1 MPTRILRRPQVLRRI
16 GLGKSTLYRMLD
28 GGTFPRPVKLGLRAV
43 GWREDE
49 IEDWLG
55 GRERVGRE
63 AAE

>member
-28 GGTFPRPVKLGLRAV
+28 GGTFPRPVKLGLHAV